1 MEVVM
6 QTQTKFG
13 GLSEASYYMRKSGAR
28 MISAKMNR
36 QDADALTRIAEVRG
50 VSVAS
55 LTRRLLKR
63 YIEDMVEAG
72 VITTV
77 PS

>member
-1 MEVVM
+1 
-6 QTQTKFG
+6 
-13 GLSEASYYMRKSGAR
+13 
-28 MISAKMNR
+28 
-36 QDADALTRIAEVRG
+36 
-50 VSVAS
+50 VAS

-72 VITTV
+72 VINLV